1 MMKNFRYP
9 MDPILKQYE
18 WEIDALK
25 AELMTLNQAV
35 NGRVAEMQKLTES
48 VRAAEQEIQE
58 ICRENAIIAR
68 DRKAIVEIYL
78 RDQRVRVEQKQQE
91 IDQARALADA
101 VFEQLNKKKQS
112 QRGIEKHRERKKKD
126 FDVEAIRRDALE
138 ADELWLAKLVST
150 K

>member
-1 MMKNFRYP
+1 MKNFRYP

-25 AELMTLNQAV
+25 AELMTLNQVV
-35 NGRVAEMQKLTES
+35 NGRVAEMQKLVEC
-48 VRAAEQEIQE
+48 VQAAEQEIQD

-68 DRKAIVEIYL
+68 DRKSIVEIYL
-78 RDQRVRVEQKQQE
+78 RDQRVRVVEKQQQLDE
-91 IDQARALADA
+91 ARELAEA
-101 VFEQLNKKKQS
+101 VFVQLNKKKQS

-126 FDVEAIRRDALE
+126 FDAETIRRDALE
-138 ADELWLAKLVST
+138 ADELWLAKLVSS